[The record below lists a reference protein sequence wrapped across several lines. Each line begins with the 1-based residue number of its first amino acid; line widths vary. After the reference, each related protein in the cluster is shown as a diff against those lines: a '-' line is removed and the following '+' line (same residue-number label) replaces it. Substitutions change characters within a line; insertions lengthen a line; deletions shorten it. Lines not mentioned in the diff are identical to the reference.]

1 MRHHIKCTITSKSK
15 IDKRNEVP
23 WGQPFTYDLVC
34 RAESLEFDALSPCSF
49 VSFAPRRCCLVSQTS
64 PRFRGGSD
72 RSNPSTTP
80 SHSVAPRYC
89 GGHVPGFRPVCSQSI
104 FPPF

>member
-1 MRHHIKCTITSKSK
+1 MRKHRNSTITRKSK
-15 IDKRNEVP
+15 IGKGNQVI

-34 RAESLEFDALSPCSF
+34 RAESLEFDSLSPCSF
-49 VSFAPRRCCLVSQTS
+49 GSFAPLRCCLVSQTS
-64 PRFRGGSD
+64 PRFRGGSY

-89 GGHVPGFRPVCSQSI
+89 GGHVPGLRPVCSQSI